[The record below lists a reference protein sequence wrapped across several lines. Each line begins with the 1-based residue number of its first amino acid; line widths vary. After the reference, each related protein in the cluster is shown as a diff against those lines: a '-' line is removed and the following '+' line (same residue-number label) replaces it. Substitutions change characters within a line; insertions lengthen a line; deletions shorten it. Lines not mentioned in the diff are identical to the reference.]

1 MADEEVVERKD
12 AVERRVYNLPTA
24 LVLKL
29 RAFQAAQNIP
39 SETEAARRL
48 IEAALQARETVFD
61 ILLSV
66 EVMVSNDP
74 SLRNLGAELM
84 KHSLITGTMLI
95 DGGLVFSMTD
105 GHSGR
110 VSPDRQGSFNLNY
123 TDQDW
128 RHDNW
133 SSFDQWKR
141 ENRSRPKHGYGST
154 SSAGWEPSG
163 NDLDDEIPF

>member
-1 MADEEVVERKD
+1 MADEEAVERRD
-12 AVERRVYNLPTA
+12 ATERRVYNLPTA

-29 RAFQAAQNIP
+29 RAFQATQNIP

-66 EVMVSNDP
+66 EAIVSNDP
-74 SLRNLGAELM
+74 NLRNLGAELM
-84 KHSLITGTMLI
+84 KHSLVTGTMLI

-105 GHSGR
+105 GTSGR
-110 VSPDRQGSFNLNY
+110 VAPDRRGSFNLNY

-133 SSFDQWKR
+133 SSFDHWKM
-141 ENRSRPKHGYGST
+141 ENRPKQKQGSGSA
-154 SSAGWEPSG
+154 SSGGWEPSG
-163 NDLDDEIPF
+163 GDLDDEIPF